1 MLNSHNCKK
10 TRWRKKLAVGIFTL
24 CAAISVNAK
33 GIQNWKQLL
42 SQPKCNEGGGF
53 LLWDSQR
60 CLFDT
65 AAVYIDGHAVSV
77 ERGDTKVLRR
87 KNALHDSI
95 GDRFLETYRAKNI
108 RVLIQ
113 IELLPARCHYADEQ
127 CTYRNMRARI
137 RVERVEKPTQIYDAV
152 GYSGS

>member
-1 MLNSHNCKK
+1 MREEDFCY
-10 TRWRKKLAVGIFTL
+10 GTL
-24 CAAISVNAK
+24 SAASLILPQSILMAT
-33 GIQNWKQLL
+33 LL
-42 SQPKCNEGGGF
+42 VLKEATPK
-53 LLWDSQR
+53 
-60 CLFDT
+60 
-65 AAVYIDGHAVSV
+65 
-77 ERGDTKVLRR
+77 
-87 KNALHDSI
+87 I